1 VGGGGILRRGKN
13 GWGGGG
19 RGGGRAVSTGLH
31 ERIPVCTKYDSK
43 GVPELSTQFR
53 LIRISHFLTFFMKCS

>member
-1 VGGGGILRRGKN
+1 MKGGGGGGGGRGGILRRGKN

-19 RGGGRAVSTGLH
+19 GVGLAVATDLH

-43 GVPELSTQFR
+43 GVPVLSIQFP
-53 LIRISHFLTFFMKCS
+53 LIQLLIT